1 MWKHRR
7 TEWSELVYT
16 AEPNSPTSRSPTLRH
31 RPQRASSAPMAQEA
45 DGFAC
50 FGLML
55 WEQFI
60 NPIELPRRGHTISTT
75 KEAYAFT
82 LTIVVG

>member
-1 MWKHRR
+1 
-7 TEWSELVYT
+7 
-16 AEPNSPTSRSPTLRH
+16 
-31 RPQRASSAPMAQEA
+31 MAQEA